1 VPLINLLRT
10 STFRLMAV
18 YLVLFAVSV
27 GAILGYVYWN
37 TAVLLERQGDET
49 IKAEIAGLAEQ
60 YLGCTSE
67 DGLVDRVHGRT
78 AYLRVAQH

>member
-1 VPLINLLRT
+1 
-10 STFRLMAV
+10 MAV
-18 YLVLFAVSV
+18 YLVLFAASV

-60 YLGCTSE
+60 YRQG
-67 DGLVDRVHGRT
+67 GLRQLVKTVGARSRNSSNNV
-78 AYLRVAQH
+78 YLVSGFNGNH